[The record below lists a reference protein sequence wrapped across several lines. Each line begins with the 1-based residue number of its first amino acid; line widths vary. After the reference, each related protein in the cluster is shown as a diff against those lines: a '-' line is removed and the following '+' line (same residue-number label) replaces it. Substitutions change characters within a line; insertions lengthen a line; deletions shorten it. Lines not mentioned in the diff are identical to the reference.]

1 MTLTRRNLLVPLIGV
16 LFGAAASYVVAAAEY
31 GDVTFERRAP
41 TASADEVP
49 VAVFPHW
56 VHRMQ
61 YKCGACHDALFKMK
75 AGAGEPILMDAIR
88 EGQSCGVCHNGK
100 RAFESSF
107 ETCDRCHRQ

>member
-1 MTLTRRNLLVPLIGV
+1 MTSIQCIFVSVLVILAGAVNLST
-16 LFGAAASYVVAAAEY
+16 FAAEY
-31 GDVTFERRAP
+31 GDVTFERRAT

-61 YKCGACHDALFKMK
+61 YKCKACHDALFKMK

-88 EGQSCGVCHNGK
+88 EGQHCGVCHNGRK
-100 RAFESSF
+100 AFESSF
-107 ETCDRCHRQ
+107 DTCDRCHRQ